1 MKLTDR
7 QYEKLAEGGSRRLF
21 DFEGYRLLDTMDAED
36 NQSYIMINY
45 DEDEFYSISLQEAY
59 GLLALYV
66 TAQNGEILEEAIEEA
81 IEQVLKKH
89 KE

>member
-66 TAQNGEILEEAIEEA
+66 TAQNGEILEVAIAEA